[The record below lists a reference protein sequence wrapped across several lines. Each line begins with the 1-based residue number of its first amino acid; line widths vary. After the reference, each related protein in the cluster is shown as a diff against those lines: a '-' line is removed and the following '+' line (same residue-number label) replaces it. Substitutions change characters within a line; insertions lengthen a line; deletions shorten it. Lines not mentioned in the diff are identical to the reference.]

1 MVFNVPIMAISL
13 SQPNS
18 SHSINE
24 TPGLLHSISTQRHTT
39 FGDDRSDL
47 SAHST
52 HTQTPRDSTS
62 PPPPPDQELSPDSW
76 VPIQTKCS
84 HLTLGFQLRRSAKQF
99 LPTAAAAPQPPGH
112 GNILFYSIIS
122 WTLLCILHGSSNTLC
137 TDLTVGVP
145 LAGTPRCQ
153 GLYDHHLILYL
164 AGQTG
169 CQ

>member
-1 MVFNVPIMAISL
+1 MALIILMVFNAPIMAISL

-39 FGDDRSDL
+39 FGDDRSDTRSDL

-52 HTQTPRDSTS
+52 HTQTPRNSTS
-62 PPPPPDQELSPDSW
+62 PPPPDQELSPDSW

-84 HLTLGFQLRRSAKQF
+84 HLTLGFQHSRSAKQS

-112 GNILFYSIIS
+112 GNIFFCSIIS
-122 WTLLCILHGSSNTLC
+122 WTLLCIPHGSSNALY
-137 TDLTVGVP
+137 TDLIVGVP

-153 GLYDHHLILYL
+153 
-164 AGQTG
+164 
-169 CQ
+169 